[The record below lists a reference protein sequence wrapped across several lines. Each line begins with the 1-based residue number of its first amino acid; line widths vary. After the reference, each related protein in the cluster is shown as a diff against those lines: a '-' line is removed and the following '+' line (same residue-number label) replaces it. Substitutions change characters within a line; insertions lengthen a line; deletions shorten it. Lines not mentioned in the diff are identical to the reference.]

1 VKSIMRTVVKA
12 DRVVMRDAKS
22 YCAILLDDN
31 NRKTLTRFH
40 FNRANKYIG
49 LFAKKKEERIRIE
62 ALEDIYEHAERL
74 QATAREYLS
83 E

>member
-1 VKSIMRTVVKA
+1 
-12 DRVVMRDAKS
+12 MRDAKT
-22 YCAILLDDN
+22 YCAVLLDDN

-40 FNRANKYIG
+40 FNRSNKYLS
-49 LFAKKKEERIRIE
+49 LFTAKKEERIRVD